1 MVGTIKNIVEDFF
14 KDSPSKLKVAKKIV
28 LYGLSVKSGK
38 IYCNDIEIPYK
49 SLARACGVDQRVV
62 RSAIDSISS
71 NKKISN
77 IFSKFESSVNLKDVS
92 KEIGFGVL
100 VISAYDPKEPGI
112 IASVSKIIADFKINI
127 RQAIVEDPEFIEEP
141 KLYIITEESL
151 PGEIIPKIKNLKNI
165 KSITIL

>member
-1 MVGTIKNIVEDFF
+1 MVGTIKNIIEDFF

-28 LYGLSVKSGK
+28 LYGLSVKNGK

-49 SLARACGVDQRVV
+49 SLARACDVDQRVV

>member
-1 MVGTIKNIVEDFF
+1 MVGTIKNIVEDLF
-14 KDSPSKLKVAKKIV
+14 KDSPSKLKVAKKLV
-28 LYGLSVKSGK
+28 LYGLSVKNGK

-49 SLARACGVDQRVV
+49 SLARACDVDQRVV
-62 RSAIDSISS
+62 RSTIDSISS
-71 NKKISN
+71 NKKVSN
-77 IFSKFESSVNLKDVS
+77 IFSKLESSVNLKDVS